1 MQAKNKKITRVA
13 KFLAVIK
20 KLWYVIVSITV
31 CFAGLGLAFGI
42 YKNKNK
48 VQTVKDYTYIE
59 TKVKV
64 SISDGEYMSFSDSFN
79 NSCIF
84 IMESQ
89 ELKKEVLK
97 SIDLDEGSG
106 EIIITKLSNI
116 TNMVQ
121 VTVSSSSKEEGLR
134 ILNMYIEKAQRV
146 LNQDFRNNLNVDG
159 SFREGTEESSK
170 IVLRQIGNVEQD
182 QVVVKKEIKT
192 IVSVSVFVLI
202 GAFLGFVIAIIA
214 VYLFGFYFVVHSPNE
229 VIKNFN
235 INYLSRFDNKKDLQ
249 KFGEKE
255 GFVYCISN
263 KKSVLC
269 EFSYVV
275 DDILSSNELM
285 NKEIVLIVEEDKDTL
300 FFVEKTQK
308 LLQNKIRGFV
318 IYK

>member
-31 CFAGLGLAFGI
+31 CFSGLGLAFGI

-59 TKVKV
+59 TKVEV

-97 SIDLDEGSG
+97 SIDLDEGGG

-116 TNMVQ
+116 TNMVR
-121 VTVSSSSKEEGLR
+121 VTVSSSSKEDGLR

-170 IVLRQIGNVEQD
+170 IILRQIGNVEQD

-202 GAFLGFVIAIIA
+202 GAFLGFVIAIIV

-285 NKEIVLIVEEDKDTL
+285 NKEIVLVIEEDKDTL